1 VPFAHSSLK
10 QHPFARATHSPFGSS
25 LAAAAHDTARRVM
38 PTEDTMNARF
48 LVLGLTLAAT
58 SVAGASQSLAIKV
71 SPAVSFAPANL
82 VIRTSVDPDA
92 GNRALEVVAE
102 SEDFYRASTVT
113 LDGDHA
119 PKTAQ
124 FEFRSLPPGEYE
136 ISVVVT
142 GADGRRRAISRG
154 QAKVVESGAAR

>member
-1 VPFAHSSLK
+1 
-10 QHPFARATHSPFGSS
+10 
-25 LAAAAHDTARRVM
+25 M
-38 PTEDTMNARF
+38 PTEGAMNVRF

-58 SVAGASQSLAIKV
+58 TGAGANQPLAIKV

-92 GNRALEVVAE
+92 DNRTLEVVAE
-102 SEDFYRASTVT
+102 SEDFYRASTVP

-119 PKTAQ
+119 PKTTQ
-124 FEFRSLPPGEYE
+124 FEFRSLPPGEYA

-142 GADGRRRAISRG
+142 GAGGRQRAISRG
-154 QAKVVESGAAR
+154 QARVVESGVAR

>member
-1 VPFAHSSLK
+1 
-10 QHPFARATHSPFGSS
+10 
-25 LAAAAHDTARRVM
+25 
-38 PTEDTMNARF
+38 MNARF

-58 SVAGASQSLAIKV
+58 SAAGANQPLAIKV
-71 SPAVSFAPANL
+71 SPAVSFAPTNL

-102 SEDFYRASTVT
+102 SEDFYRSSTVT
-113 LDGDHA
+113 LDGDRA
-119 PKTAQ
+119 PKTTQ

-142 GADGRRRAISRG
+142 GADGRQRAISRG

>member
-1 VPFAHSSLK
+1 
-10 QHPFARATHSPFGSS
+10 
-25 LAAAAHDTARRVM
+25 
-38 PTEDTMNARF
+38 MNARC
-48 LVLGLTLAAT
+48 LILGMTVAAT
-58 SVAGASQSLAIKV
+58 AAAGASQPLAIKV

-82 VIRTSVDPDA
+82 VIRTSVDRDA
-92 GNRALEVVAE
+92 GNRALEVAAA

-113 LDGDHA
+113 LDGDRA

-142 GADGRRRAISRG
+142 GADGRQRAISRG